1 MADKVILLHTTS
13 AVEDAITNAAVTG
26 TSFESGEVAMATAEG
41 KEGLIIKNAAGGLAT
56 FPTTAQVNTSIQT
69 AIDQAVGESGDIYN
83 AIESAV
89 TEALNDAKA
98 YTDEKVSAVTVTAAD
113 GSMTVTPAAS
123 GTTIALK
130 LDATE
135 QGLSVS
141 GNGLKSNFSLVKV
154 GSPAAGMAS
163 QYKLVGKDGSTAL
176 GVTIDIAK
184 DQFLKSAEFIASAS
198 EGDHTADDTVVVGDP
213 YLKFTFQT
221 TDVDKVVYVSVKSLV
236 DVYTAGNG
244 INVAGNAISIKLD
257 PNSESYLTVG
267 AEGLKLD
274 GVEDMVDT
282 KVAAAVSG
290 ITGDTSYVKK
300 VTVNGVAAV
309 VEDNHATVTIGANN
323 VAMTGYAVATGATA
337 IAPTDTISVAAGK
350 LQKSINDLSTSST
363 SAIDAAKQ
371 ELKNI
376 MGVTG
381 NTYEPNSGMTYI
393 NDADSIVDATEQL
406 DAALKGVA
414 DQVAQGVLHN
424 LTSTGNT
431 VTITDGATGVKNLEV
446 AIAALISATAGNRIT
461 ENSGKLY
468 VSNVIDCGTF

>member
-1 MADKVILLHTTS
+1 MADKLKVLRTTS
-13 AVEDAITNAAVTG
+13 AVEDALTNAAVTAA
-26 TSFESGEVAMATAEG
+26 TFESGEIAMATAEG
-41 KEGLIIKNAAGGLAT
+41 KEGLIIKNANGNVVA
-56 FPTTAQVNTSIQT
+56 FPTTAQVTNNIQT
-69 AIDQAVGESGDIYN
+69 AIDDAVGESGDIYN

-89 TEALNDAKA
+89 TEGVEDAKA
-98 YTDEKVSAVTVTAAD
+98 YTDEKISAVTVTAAD

-123 GTTIALK
+123 GTTIAVK

-154 GSPAAGMAS
+154 GSPDAGMAS

-184 DQFLKSAEFIASAS
+184 DQFLKSAEFIASAA
-198 EGDHTADDTVVVGDP
+198 EGDHTADETVVVGDP

-221 TDVDKVVYVSVKSLV
+221 TAADKVVYVSVKKLV

-244 INVAGNAISIKLD
+244 INVAGNVISIKVD

-267 AEGLKLD
+267 ADGLKLS
-274 GVEDMVDT
+274 GVEDMVDG
-282 KVAAAVSG
+282 KVADAVSG
-290 ITGDTSYVKK
+290 ITADTSYVKQ
-300 VTVNGVAAV
+300 VTVNGVDAV
-309 VEDNHATVTIGANN
+309 VEDNHATVTIGADK
-323 VAMTGYAVATGATA
+323 VAMTGYAVATGDTT
-337 IAPTDTISVAAGK
+337 IAPADTISVAVGK
-350 LQKSINDLSTSST
+350 LQKSLNDLKTSST

-371 ELKNI
+371 ELKDI

-381 NTYEPNSGMTYI
+381 DTYEPNSGMTYI

-431 VTITDGATGVKNLEV
+431 VTITDGGTGVKNLEV
-446 AIAALISATAGNRIT
+446 ATATLISATAGNRIS
-461 ENSGKLY
+461 NDSGKLF

>member
-1 MADKVILLHTTS
+1 MADKVKFFRTTG
-13 AVEDAITNAAVTG
+13 AVTDAMSNAALTA
-26 TSFESGEVAMATAEG
+26 TTFESGELAMATAEG
-41 KEGLIIKNAAGGLAT
+41 NEGLIMKNANGGLVS
-56 FPTTAQVNTSIQT
+56 FPTTAQVTNNIQT
-69 AIDQAVGESGDIYN
+69 AIDTAVGESGDIYN

-89 TEALNDAKA
+89 TEAVDDANA
-98 YTDEKVSAVTVTAAD
+98 YTDEKISAVTVTAAD

-123 GTTIALK
+123 GTTIAVK

-163 QYKLVGKDGSTAL
+163 QYKLVGKDGNTAL

-198 EGDHTADDTVVVGDP
+198 EEDHTADETVVVGDP

-257 PNSESYLTVG
+257 PNGESYLTVG
-267 AEGLKLD
+267 AEGLKLS
-274 GVEDMVDT
+274 GVETMVDT

-290 ITGDTSYVKK
+290 ITADTSYVKE
-300 VTVNGVAAV
+300 VTVNGVDAA

-323 VAMTGYAVATGATA
+323 VAMTGYAVATGATT
-337 IAPTDTISVAAGK
+337 IAPTDTISVAVGK
-350 LQKSINDLSTSST
+350 LQKSLNDLNTSST
-363 SAIDAAKQ
+363 GAIDAAKQ
-371 ELKNI
+371 ELKDM
-376 MGVTG
+376 MGITG
-381 NTYEPNSGMTYI
+381 DTFEPN
-393 NDADSIVDATEQL
+393 DAANYVSDATDIMDAIDKL
-406 DAALKGVA
+406 DTALKGVA

-431 VTITDGATGVKNLEV
+431 ITITDGATGVKNLEV
-446 AIAALISATAGNRIT
+446 ATATLISATEGNRIS
-461 ENSGKLY
+461 NDSGKLF

>member
-1 MADKVILLHTTS
+1 MADKLKFLRTTG
-13 AVEDAITNAAVTG
+13 AVTDAMSNAALTA
-26 TSFESGEVAMATAEG
+26 TTFESGELAMATAEG
-41 KEGLIIKNAAGGLAT
+41 NEGLIMKNANGGLVA
-56 FPTTAQVNTSIQT
+56 FPTTAQVTNNIQT
-69 AIDQAVGESGDIYN
+69 AIDTAVGESGDIYN

-89 TEALNDAKA
+89 TEAVDDAKA
-98 YTDEKVSAVTVTAAD
+98 YTDEKISAVTVTAAD

-198 EGDHTADDTVVVGDP
+198 EGDHTADETVVVGDP

-257 PNSESYLTVG
+257 PNGESYLTVG

-290 ITGDTSYVKK
+290 ITADTSYVKE
-300 VTVNGVAAV
+300 VTVNGVDAV

-323 VAMTGYAVATGATA
+323 IAMTGYAVATGATT
-337 IAPTDTISVAAGK
+337 IAPADTIAVAVGK
-350 LQKSINDLSTSST
+350 LQKSLNDLNTSST
-363 SAIDAAKQ
+363 GAIDAAKQ
-371 ELKNI
+371 ELKDM
-376 MGVTG
+376 MGITG
-381 NTYEPNSGMTYI
+381 DTFEPN
-393 NDADSIVDATEQL
+393 DAANYVSDATDIMDAIDKL
-406 DAALKGVA
+406 DTALKGVA

-446 AIAALISATAGNRIT
+446 ATAALISATEGNRIS
-461 ENSGKLY
+461 NDSGKLF